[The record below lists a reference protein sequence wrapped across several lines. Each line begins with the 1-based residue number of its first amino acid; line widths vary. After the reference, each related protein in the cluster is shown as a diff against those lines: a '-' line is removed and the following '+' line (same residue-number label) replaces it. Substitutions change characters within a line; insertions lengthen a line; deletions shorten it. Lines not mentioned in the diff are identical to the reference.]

1 MEDVAGNKTTKE
13 GSLIVDKTIN
23 TYVTLTDASNS
34 SAPGVGGMDNITN
47 KSDITIG
54 FNRGGSKTDKDLTAT
69 VRITGPDGYERVY
82 EGIKTADG
90 GFTLPEGLPTDGT
103 YNFAWTFTDAA
114 GNVSTQ
120 SNSVVLDTQVE
131 QIKIEDLLFNGEPF
145 VSGDDLMV
153 KDDIISLE
161 LNKGE
166 NNEYVKVQIQVNG
179 ETYEGT

>member
-1 MEDVAGNKTTKE
+1 M
-13 GSLIVDKTIN
+13 
-23 TYVTLTDASNS
+23 
-34 SAPGVGGMDNITN
+34 
-47 KSDITIG
+47 
-54 FNRGGSKTDKDLTAT
+54 
-69 VRITGPDGYERVY
+69 Y

-145 VSGDDLMV
+145 VTGDDLMV

-179 ETYEGT
+179 ETYEGRETESGGVSWDSA